1 MRNLVGATMA
11 ALIAVSAPLLADE
24 PEPVTWPGF
33 NVDRAVYNYRA
44 LYNGTRKLEDLSLI
58 ERREVSEIDRR
69 VRLKIVDKRS
79 PRQKCIDEEIADRGG
94 SISKLESGIIDLACS
109 QR

>member
-1 MRNLVGATMA
+1 MRNLVGAAMV
-11 ALIAVSAPLLADE
+11 ALMAVSVPLHAGD
-24 PEPVTWPGF
+24 PEPITWPGF